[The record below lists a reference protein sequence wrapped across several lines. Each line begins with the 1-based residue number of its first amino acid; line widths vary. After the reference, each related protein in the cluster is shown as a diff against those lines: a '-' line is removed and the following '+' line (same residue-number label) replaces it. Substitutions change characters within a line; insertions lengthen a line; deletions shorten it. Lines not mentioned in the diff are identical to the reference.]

1 MTACGLRALRGAME
15 GISASILCTCD
26 AEGQPNVSMISQ
38 VHWVDDDHVALSWQ
52 FFNKTRANLMA
63 TGRACV
69 EIFDPSSHAR
79 HRLHL
84 DHVETRTEG
93 PLYEMMKARL
103 AGIASHHGLE
113 GVFRLLGAD
122 IFRVTGID
130 ELIPPT
136 APSAAD
142 RPPRLSAL
150 RSCIDDLAR
159 CRDFDELADAVLD
172 GVVRHL
178 NIPHAILL
186 MTEGDGRLFAIGS
199 RGYAASGIGAEILPG
214 EGVIG
219 VAAREGVPIRIGH
232 LSADYRY
239 GAALGAAARQAGLLA
254 EDPHGVPF
262 PGLGD
267 PHSQIAVPIFASGRV
282 CGRVLGVLFCE
293 SPEIMRFDH
302 EDEDAL
308 TLLSAFLGAR
318 AALPGDEDAQPPA
331 DPPGAPAIPAG
342 QVVLRHYP
350 CDGSVFL
357 DGDYL
362 IKGVAGAI
370 LWRLLCQNADSGR
383 TEFTTRE
390 LRLDRTLRL
399 PDHAENL
406 DARLVLLRRR
416 LDERGACLRI
426 EKTGRGRFRLIAAC
440 AIALQDMG
448 AATQTPA

>member
-1 MTACGLRALRGAME
+1 MSVCGLRALRGAME
-15 GISASILCTCD
+15 GIAASLLCTCD
-26 AEGQPNVSMISQ
+26 ADGQPNVSMISQ

-52 FFNKTRANLMA
+52 FFNKTRANLLA
-63 TGRACV
+63 TGKACV
-69 EIFDPSSHAR
+69 EIFDPGTHAR

-84 DHVETRTEG
+84 EHVETRTEG

-122 IFRVTGID
+122 IFRVLGI
-130 ELIPPT
+130 EQLT
-136 APSAAD
+136 APAAVQMQD
-142 RPPRLSAL
+142 RPPLLSAV
-150 RSCIDDLAR
+150 RSCIEDLAR
-159 CRDFDELADAVLD
+159 CRDFDELADAALD

-178 NIPHAILL
+178 RIPHVILL
-186 MTEGDGRLFAIGS
+186 MAEGDGRLFAIGS
-199 RGYAASGIGAEILPG
+199 RGYAASGVGAEILPG

-239 GAALGAAARQAGLLA
+239 GAALGVAARQAGLLA
-254 EDPHGVPF
+254 CEPCGVPF

-267 PHSQIAVPIFASGRV
+267 PHSQIAVPILSA
-282 CGRVLGVLFCE
+282 GRVLGVLFCE

-302 EDEDAL
+302 ADEDAL
-308 TLLSAFLGAR
+308 MLMAGYLGALATLLGEDDPRPAETPGLAPE
-318 AALPGDEDAQPPA
+318 LPVGL
-331 DPPGAPAIPAG
+331 
-342 QVVLRHYP
+342 VTVRHYP
-350 CDGSVFL
+350 RDDSVFL
-357 DGDYL
+357 DNDYL

-370 LWRLLCQNADSGR
+370 LWRLLRQNADTGR
-383 TEFTTRE
+383 TDFSTRE

-416 LDERGACLRI
+416 LEERGACLRI
-426 EKTGRGRFRLIAAC
+426 EKTGRGQLRLISAC
-440 AIALQDMG
+440 GIELKEMSEAG
-448 AATQTPA
+448 APAG

>member
-1 MTACGLRALRGAME
+1 MSACRMRTLRGAME
-15 GISASILCTCD
+15 GIAASLLCTCD
-26 AEGQPNVSMISQ
+26 ADGQPNVSMISQ

-52 FFNKTRANLMA
+52 FFNKTRANLLA
-63 TGRACV
+63 TGKACV
-69 EIFDPSSHAR
+69 ELFDPATHAR

-122 IFRVTGID
+122 IFRVTDI
-130 ELIPPT
+130 EQLT
-136 APSAAD
+136 APAAVPAQD
-142 RPPRLSAL
+142 RPPLLSAV
-150 RSCIDDLAR
+150 RSCIEDLAR

-172 GVVRHL
+172 GVVGHL
-178 NIPHAILL
+178 RIPHAILL
-186 MTEGDGRLFAIGS
+186 MAEGDGRLFAIGS
-199 RGYAASGIGAEILPG
+199 RGYTASGVGAEILPG

-219 VAAREGVPIRIGH
+219 VAAREAVPIRIGH

-239 GAALGAAARQAGLLA
+239 GAALGAAAREAGLLA
-254 EDPHGVPF
+254 EEPHGVPF

-267 PHSQIAVPIFASGRV
+267 PHSQIAVPILSA
-282 CGRVLGVLFCE
+282 GRVLGVLFCE

-302 EDEDAL
+302 EAEDAL
-308 TLLSAFLGAR
+308 MVLASHLGSLATLLGDDEPPSTPEHPR
-318 AALPGDEDAQPPA
+318 APV
-331 DPPGAPAIPAG
+331 APAG
-342 QVVLRHYP
+342 SVTVRHYP
-350 CDGSVFL
+350 RDDSVFL
-357 DGDYL
+357 DTDYL

-370 LWRLLCQNADSGR
+370 LWRLLWQHADTGR

-416 LDERGACLRI
+416 LEERGACLRI

-440 AIALQDMG
+440 GIALQDMG
-448 AATQTPA
+448 ESGTPVA

>member
-1 MTACGLRALRGAME
+1 ME
-15 GISASILCTCD
+15 GIAASLLCTCD
-26 AEGQPNVSMISQ
+26 TDGQPNVSMISQ

-52 FFNKTRANLMA
+52 FFNKTRANLQA
-63 TGRACV
+63 TGKACV
-69 EIFDPSSHAR
+69 ELFDPSTHAR

-122 IFRVTGID
+122 IFRVTAI
-130 ELIPPT
+130 EQLT
-136 APSAAD
+136 APEAVPELERA
-142 RPPRLSAL
+142 PLLSAV
-150 RSCIDDLAR
+150 RSCVEDLAQ

-172 GVVRHL
+172 GVVQHL
-178 NIPHAILL
+178 RIRHAILL
-186 MTEGDGRLFAIGS
+186 MAEGDGRLFAIAS
-199 RGYAASGIGAEILPG
+199 RGYQASGAGAEILPG

-239 GAALGAAARQAGLLA
+239 GAALKEAAQQAGLLS
-254 EDPHGVPF
+254 EQPHGVPF

-267 PHSQIAVPIFASGRV
+267 PHSQIAVPILSA
-282 CGRVLGVLFCE
+282 GRVLGVLFCE

-302 EDEDAL
+302 DDEDAL
-308 TLLSAFLGAR
+308 MVLASYLGALATLLGE
-318 AALPGDEDAQPPA
+318 DELQDNT
-331 DPPGAPAIPAG
+331 DNLLAPVAPTAS
-342 QVVLRHYP
+342 VTLRHYP
-350 CDGSVFL
+350 RDDSVFL
-357 DGDYL
+357 ESDYL

-370 LWRLLCQNADSGR
+370 LWRLLCQHADTGR

-416 LDERGACLRI
+416 LEERGNCLTI
-426 EKTGRGRFRLIAAC
+426 EKTGRGRFRLVVTCRIL
-440 AIALQDMG
+440 LQNMG
-448 AATQTPA
+448 ESGTPST

>member
-1 MTACGLRALRGAME
+1 MNGCSLRALRGAME
-15 GISASILCTCD
+15 GIAASILCTCD

-38 VHWVDDDHVALSWQ
+38 VHWVDDRHVALSWQ
-52 FFNKTRANLMA
+52 FFNKTLANLLA
-63 TGRACV
+63 TGKACV
-69 EIFDPSSHAR
+69 ELFDPVTHAR

-93 PLYEMMKARL
+93 PLFEMMKARL

-122 IFRVTGID
+122 IFRVAGI
-130 ELIPPT
+130 EQLTP
-136 APSAAD
+136 AARLAVQD
-142 RPPRLSAL
+142 RPPLLSAV
-150 RSCIDDLAR
+150 RSCIDDLAG

-178 NIPHAILL
+178 HIPHVILL
-186 MTEGDGRLFAIGS
+186 MAEGDGRLFAIGS
-199 RGYAASGIGAEILPG
+199 RGYAASGVGAEILPG

-254 EDPHGVPF
+254 AEPCGVPF

-267 PHSQIAVPIFASGRV
+267 PHSQVAVPILSA
-282 CGRVLGVLFCE
+282 GRVLGVLFCE

-308 TLLSAFLGAR
+308 MLLAGYLGALATHPGEDDPRSAGTPGHPPVER
-318 AALPGDEDAQPPA
+318 AGL
-331 DPPGAPAIPAG
+331 
-342 QVVLRHYP
+342 VNVRHFP
-350 CDGSVFL
+350 RDDSVFL
-357 DGDYL
+357 ENDYL

-370 LWRLLCQNADSGR
+370 LWRLLRQNAETGR
-383 TEFTTRE
+383 TEFSTRE
-390 LRLDRTLRL
+390 LRLDRSLRL
-399 PDHAENL
+399 PEHAENL

-416 LDERGACLRI
+416 LEERGACLRI
-426 EKTGRGRFRLIAAC
+426 EKTGRGRFRLVAHC
-440 AIALQDMG
+440 AIALQEMDD
-448 AATQTPA
+448 ASAPAC

>member
-1 MTACGLRALRGAME
+1 MTVCGLRALRGAME
-15 GISASILCTCD
+15 GIAASLLSTCD
-26 AEGQPNVSMISQ
+26 ADGLPNVSMISQ

-52 FFNKTRANLMA
+52 FFNKTRANLLA
-63 TGRACV
+63 TGKACV
-69 EIFDPSSHAR
+69 EIFDPGTHAR
-79 HRLHL
+79 YRLHL

-122 IFRVTGID
+122 IFRVVGV
-130 ELIPPT
+130 EQLT
-136 APSAAD
+136 APVAARQDD
-142 RPPRLSAL
+142 RPPLLSAV
-150 RSCIDDLAR
+150 RSCIDELAR
-159 CRDFDELADAVLD
+159 CRDFDDLADALLD

-178 NIPHAILL
+178 RIPHAILL
-186 MTEGDGRLFAIGS
+186 MAEGDGRLFAIGS
-199 RGYAASGIGAEILPG
+199 RGYPSSGVGAEILPG

-219 VAAREGVPIRIGH
+219 VAAREAVPIRIGH

-239 GAALGAAARQAGLLA
+239 GAALGAAARQAGLVA
-254 EDPHGVPF
+254 GEPHGVPF

-267 PHSQIAVPIFASGRV
+267 PHSQIAVPILSA
-282 CGRVLGVLFCE
+282 GRVLGVLFCE
-293 SPEIMRFDH
+293 AREIMRFDH
-302 EDEDAL
+302 EHEDAL
-308 TLLSAFLGAR
+308 MLLAGYLGALATLLGE
-318 AALPGDEDAQPPA
+318 DEPRPADTSGLPA
-331 DPPGAPAIPAG
+331 DPPSGL
-342 QVVLRHYP
+342 VTVRHFAR
-350 CDGSVFL
+350 DDSVFL

-370 LWRLLCQNADSGR
+370 LWRLLRQNAESGR
-383 TEFTTRE
+383 TDFSTRE

-399 PDHAENL
+399 PAHAENL

-440 AIALQDMG
+440 GIRLKEMG
-448 AATQTPA
+448 EAATPAG